1 MIEKRMMSYSVQLE
15 KKVVSFK
22 FSIKVISIL
31 SIKRLLSPSNLI
43 WLNILRI
50 FEDICYVGEDLNI
63 KLRI

>member
-1 MIEKRMMSYSVQLE
+1 MMSYSVQLE